1 MANGVAVKYSEYG
14 TSSVIEKVSFELIE
28 NVLLDLSFDA
38 EKNEIALDMYE
49 EAYPSEKLSGVLSE
63 DNINV
68 LIRVLSQLKHQL
80 KPEQPEPDEPE
91 EQEAEEIEQP

>member
-1 MANGVAVKYSEYG
+1 MANGVSVKYSEYG

-38 EKNEIALDMYE
+38 EKNEITLDMYE

-68 LIRVLSQLKHQL
+68 LIRVLSQLRHQIKHD
-80 KPEQPEPDEPE
+80 EPEPNEPE
-91 EQEAEEIEQP
+91 EQETEGTEQS